1 MTQDKPPP
9 KKRGRKSKKT
19 LEAEAKLQNNNTTN
33 EKIKIP
39 KKRGRKP
46 KGGKVIQQ
54 PINFNTISKTKPNVI
69 LHLRC
74 TSDDLKNYS
83 FISET
88 EYNPNVENIESFAV
102 KNNQKTSMLPFEIL
116 DIKDSKNNKSEIK
129 TINNKP
135 ESSPEPEKCC
145 IKDIWGKLKKLEN
158 KLHNNIV
165 DKKANCFHC
174 TCNFDNPPIFIPKF
188 QIDDTYHVYGCFC
201 TPECA
206 VAYLMNEAIDSSVK
220 FERYHLINHIYGKIY
235 NYEKNIKPA
244 PSPHYLLSKYYGN
257 LSIEEYR
264 KLLQNERLLL
274 IVDKPLTRVLPELHE
289 DNNEYIINNSNSSN
303 SYDITNN
310 TIQSYHL
317 KQNVKPNNKS
327 SILSSNFGFS

>member
-1 MTQDKPPP
+1 MQEKPPP

-19 LEAEAKLQNNNTTN
+19 LEAEAKLKNNTN
-33 EKIKIP
+33 SEPVKVP

-54 PINFNTISKTKPNVI
+54 PINFGSVSKTKPNVI

-74 TSDDLKNYS
+74 TSDDLKKTS

-88 EYNPNVENIESFAV
+88 EYNPDIETIESFSL
-102 KNNQKTSMLPFEIL
+102 NTNQKSGNLPFEIL
-116 DIKDSKNNKSEIK
+116 ESKVETQNILQINK
-129 TINNKP
+129 
-135 ESSPEPEKCC
+135 EPEKTNTVNDKEKCN

-158 KLHNNIV
+158 NLHNNVV
-165 DKKANCFHC
+165 DKKADCFHC
-174 TCNFDNPPIFIPKF
+174 TCGFDNPPIFIPKF
-188 QIDDTYHVYGCFC
+188 QIDNTYHVYGCFC
-201 TPECA
+201 SPECA

-220 FERYHLINHIYGKIY
+220 FERYHLINHVYGKIY
-235 NYEKNIKPA
+235 KYEKNIKPA
-244 PSPHYLLSKYYGN
+244 PSPYYLLSRYYGN

-303 SYDITNN
+303 SFDITNN

-327 SILSSNFGFS
+327 SILSSNFGF